1 MRKLLL
7 LLLYCL
13 PFAAVGF
20 TAEGQTAILT
30 GTVRDGAKKPV
41 EFANIRVLNEAS
53 GAMTDRD
60 GHYKLEVPAGRR
72 ISIEITSVVM
82 ETYSETI
89 TLNAG
94 ETRVLDVTLK
104 MKKNTIVGTEVIG
117 KRPQDIMSTQLDPK
131 LGEMMIG
138 GSGDAISTM
147 IKQQTGTG
155 NELTTQYAVRGGNF
169 DENLVYVNDF
179 EIYRPFLV
187 RSGQQEGL
195 SFVNTDLVSNLSFSL
210 GGFQARYGDKMSSV
224 LDVTYKRPK
233 RFAGSVMASLLGAS
247 LSLEGASRNEKFTYL
262 FGARQKS
269 NQYLLQAQP
278 TKGVYNP
285 SFTDIQALLGYRF
298 NKRWEMEVIG
308 NYARNRFSL
317 IPEES
322 TTTFGVIDQ
331 AFQLRVFYNGGEIDQ
346 FDTRFGGIS
355 VTHRPTDKLRLKLLV
370 SGFQTHEEETYD
382 ISGEYLLGAL
392 ETDLG
397 KASFGQVK
405 YAIGTGIIQNY
416 ARNYLDVNV
425 GTIAHR
431 GSYDAGK
438 HNILWGVDA
447 AITGITDKLHQW
459 ERRDSAGFNQ
469 PFNPDATLTMKRF
482 QNSKADFNYVRYSGY
497 LQDNFRIGSDS
508 NHVTVSAGVRLLYSD
523 LNQELVVS
531 PRVQAVYHLPWKN
544 RDVLV
549 KAAVGLYTQPPF
561 YREMRAFDGSINKN
575 LLSQKSLHVVAGTEH
590 NFLWGRRALK
600 LTTEAYYKK
609 LTDLVPYVYEDVR
622 IRYSGR
628 NNAEGYAYGGEL
640 RLYGELVKDATS
652 WVSIGAMSTQEDI
665 LDDKVIFKDK
675 GGNDSATIY
684 PGYSPRPN
692 DQRFM
697 VSVFLQDY
705 LPRNKNF
712 RVNLNL
718 MYATGLPF
726 YQPDASRYGTLL
738 RLPDYKRVD
747 IGFSALL
754 LDGARKQRP
763 RYSFFSN
770 LESIWAGVEVFN
782 LLGIQNTLSYTYIQ
796 DQTSGRSFA
805 VPNRLTSR
813 LLNVRLV
820 VHF

>member
-1 MRKLLL
+1 MMRASLLSLLL
-7 LLLYCL
+7 FFIAKLAC
-13 PFAAVGF
+13 A
-20 TAEGQTAILT
+20 QNAIVS
-30 GTVRDGAKKPV
+30 GTVRDAAGRPIELATLRVQDEAAGA
-41 EFANIRVLNEAS
+41 N
-53 GAMTDRD
+53 TDPH
-60 GHYKLEVPAGRR
+60 GHYRIEVPAGKR
-72 ISIEITSVVM
+72 IRILCSYGSYASAEQILHLKEGEQRTLDFTLHNRSHAIGDVEVRATRAPNEAGSV
-82 ETYSETI
+82 YI
-89 TLNAG
+89 
-94 ETRVLDVTLK
+94 
-104 MKKNTIVGTEVIG
+104 
-117 KRPQDIMSTQLDPK
+117 LDPNHANEGAFTVDPISGVIK
-131 LGEMMIG
+131 SLV
-138 GSGDAISTM
+138 GSR
-147 IKQQTGTG
+147 
-155 NELTTQYAVRGGNF
+155 NELTTQYSVRGGNF

-195 SFVNTDLVSNLSFSL
+195 SFVNSDLVSNVSFSL
-210 GGFQARYGDKMSSV
+210 GGFQAKYGDKMSSV

-233 RFAGSVMASLLGAS
+233 KFSGTAMASLLGAS
-247 LSLEGASRNEKFTYL
+247 LSLEGTSKNQKFTYL

-285 SFTDIQALLGYRF
+285 SFTDIQALLSYRF
-298 NKRWEMEVIG
+298 NARWEMEVIG

-331 AFQLRVFYNGGEIDQ
+331 AYQLHVFYNGGEIDQ
-346 FDTRFGGIS
+346 FDSRFAGIS
-355 VTHRPTDKLRLKLLV
+355 VTHRPNPRLKLKLLA
-370 SGFQTHEEETYD
+370 SGFQTNERETYD

-397 KASFGQVK
+397 KSSFGQIK

-416 ARNYLDVNV
+416 ARNNLDVNV

-438 HNILWGVDA
+438 HMILWGLDA
-447 AITGITDKLHQW
+447 SYTGIDDRLHEW

-469 PFNPDATLTMKRF
+469 PFAANGTLEMQRYLD
-482 QNSKADFNYVRYSGY
+482 SKADLDYTRYSGF
-497 LQDNFRIGSDS
+497 LQDNFRLGSDS
-508 NHVTVSAGVRLLYSD
+508 NHVNISAGLRFLYSD
-523 LNQELVVS
+523 LNGEFIAS
-531 PRVQAVYHLPWKN
+531 PRVQATYRPRWK
-544 RDVLV
+544 RDILF
-549 KAAVGLYTQPPF
+549 KAAAGLYAQPPF
-561 YREMRAFDGSINKN
+561 YREMRAYDGSINTD
-575 LLSQKSLHVVAGTEH
+575 LLAQKSLHFLAGTEQ
-590 NFLWGRRALK
+590 NFHWGTRAIK

-609 LTDLVPYVYEDVR
+609 LYDLVPYVYEDVR
-622 IRYSGR
+622 VRYSGR
-628 NNAEGYAYGGEL
+628 NNSVGYAYGGEM

-652 WVSIGAMSTQEDI
+652 WLSIGVMNTQED
-665 LDDKVIFKDK
+665 LTDDSVVFKNTLGVDSAVIF
-675 GGNDSATIY
+675 
-684 PGYSPRPN
+684 PGYSPRPT

-697 VSVFLQDY
+697 LGLFLQDY
-705 LPRNKNF
+705 LPHNKNF

-726 YQPDASRYGTLL
+726 YQPNVPRYGTML

-754 LDGARKQRP
+754 LDAARKQRP

-770 LESIWAGVEVFN
+770 LESVWAGVEVFN

-796 DQTSGRSFA
+796 DQTTGKSFA

-813 LLNVRLV
+813 LLNVKLIVR
-820 VHF
+820 F